1 MERFLLHFAI
11 TVDAK
16 TIVIFSIP
24 FITAF
29 IGWLTNWVAIKM
41 LFRPQR
47 PLKILGIFTWQGLIP
62 KRQPALAKQAAEI
75 IERELISNHKI
86 RDTLANI
93 DVAPQ
98 LKVAISTLIRDRL
111 APRLQTLPL
120 VGNFINESAVESL
133 EKMAHEEI
141 GNETPKLM
149 EKIAGNFENHFD
161 VRSLIQERIEAFEL
175 DKLESIVMEVAR
187 KEFRTIERI
196 GAVLGFVVGCVQVIL
211 IELL

>member
-1 MERFLLHFAI
+1 MDPKNF
-11 TVDAK
+11 
-16 TIVIFSIP
+16 VIFSIP

-41 LFRPQR
+41 LFRPQK
-47 PLKILGIFTWQGLIP
+47 PIKILGIFRWQGLIP

-86 RDTLANI
+86 RDVITKV
-93 DVAPQ
+93 DVGPQ

-133 EKMAHEEI
+133 ETMAHEEI
-141 GNETPKLM
+141 VTEAPKLM
-149 EKIAGNFENHFD
+149 EKIAENFENQFD
-161 VRSLIQERIEAFEL
+161 VRSMIEERIQAFEL
-175 DKLESIVMEVAR
+175 DKLEAIVMEVAR
-187 KEFRTIERI
+187 KEFKTIEYI
-196 GAVLGFVVGCVQVIL
+196 GAALGFLVGCAQVIL
-211 IELL
+211 LQVL